1 MKSTT
6 VTEKIAKN
14 SRGLLLLPHTVYS
27 SVQLT
32 MFKWVWNGD
41 GDFKKCLQRRTV
53 LEWNLCGEGLGCRWN
68 QTGMVVDGNEAMGGM
83 GVISTGLLSTHATM
97 LFNIWLWWLMLLA
110 CYVMSSLC
118 LLQKTKVYWI
128 LMIY

>member
-1 MKSTT
+1 MNSTT

-41 GDFKKCLQRRTV
+41 GDEKNVCNDGRC
-53 LEWNLCGEGLGCRWN
+53 WNETDVERVWDAGEIGR
-68 QTGMVVDGNEAMGGM
+68 V
-83 GVISTGLLSTHATM
+83 
-97 LFNIWLWWLMLLA
+97 
-110 CYVMSSLC
+110 
-118 LLQKTKVYWI
+118 
-128 LMIY
+128 

>member
-1 MKSTT
+1 MNSTT

-41 GDFKKCLQRRTV
+41 GDEKKCLQRRTV
-53 LEWNLCGEGLGCRWN
+53 LE
-68 QTGMVVDGNEAMGGM
+68 
-83 GVISTGLLSTHATM
+83 
-97 LFNIWLWWLMLLA
+97 
-110 CYVMSSLC
+110 
-118 LLQKTKVYWI
+118 
-128 LMIY
+128 